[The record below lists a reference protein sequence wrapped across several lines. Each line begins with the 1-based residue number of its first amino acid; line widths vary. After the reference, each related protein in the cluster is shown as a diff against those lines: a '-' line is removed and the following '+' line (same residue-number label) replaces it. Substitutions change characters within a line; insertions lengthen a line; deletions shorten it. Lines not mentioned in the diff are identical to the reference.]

1 MCTYKHTHMGV
12 TAMLDTHRG
21 RKSKTNTVSEYDII
35 VVIIIINNY
44 AKNYR
49 VSKVLYIKT
58 YTYSFNH
65 LVNTTQV

>member
-1 MCTYKHTHMGV
+1 MGV
-12 TAMLDTHRG
+12 LAMLDMHRG

-35 VVIIIINNY
+35 VVIIINNY

-65 LVNTTQV
+65 LVDTTQV